1 MVNKYAEK
9 QQVELVPKK
18 KLKTLAKISQDKVV
32 LEQSIPNLID
42 KKVQEEVQKIDTMR
56 RNESLRF
63 RNIDR
68 VNSQSDPD
76 RKYNGDVPFSY
87 MRRMAQLYPIA
98 RACINRRIRQITA
111 LEWDI
116 TTIDEKDQEKND
128 DPTIKVVKD
137 FFKRPFGNK
146 TRLRELLTMMVDD
159 VLTVDA
165 TAFELQRTR
174 GGEFLNLVQID
185 PTTIALRVTEQGATP
200 TPPDI
205 AYEQIIG
212 GQKIA
217 EFTTDELI
225 YEFMGNRSYSPY
237 GVSPL
242 ESLIIQVESALRG
255 ALYNLNYFK
264 ENNIPEGFITLPDD
278 VVANK
283 DRVEEWQMWFDSIM
297 AGDARTI
304 HRLKIL
310 PGGSE
315 YTPAKKPEDMA
326 FERFEMWLLQQTC
339 MMFDVPPQDIG
350 ITYQVNRATGES
362 QGNLGKE
369 KGLLPLGNFIKEI
382 FDDLIQVTMMMPDL
396 QFMWVNINPVDRLQE
411 VEVAEK
417 EIQMGTL
424 GVDEWR
430 TEQGREPLGLD
441 PYVMTSSGPLLVK
454 DIVAGTVGPG
464 ADAKRADMIAAQPK
478 PEPFGG
484 GNKNEIDQSKK
495 SKEDLEDDALEISD
509 IRKWRKVIYN
519 DIEFGKELR
528 LYFPSQYIRPEV
540 HKEIEEKLKYVS
552 TKEQAK
558 IVFEE
563 YLDPDIRASM
573 ILLGHASNLRKLE
586 NHASS

>member
-1 MVNKYAEK
+1 MVNQYAEK
-9 QQVELVPKK
+9 EQAEIVTKK
-18 KLKTLAKISQDKVV
+18 KLKSLAKISQDKVQ
-32 LEQSIPNLID
+32 LEESIPTLID

-56 RNESLRF
+56 RNEALRY

-76 RKYNGDVPFSY
+76 RKYNGDIPFSY

-116 TTIDEKDQEKND
+116 TTIDEKKEQSQA
-128 DPTIKVVKD
+128 DPTIKIVKD

-146 TRLRELLTMMVDD
+146 TRMRELLTMMVDD
-159 VLTVDA
+159 ILTVDA

-174 GGEFLNLVQID
+174 GGGFLNLVPID
-185 PTTIALRVTEQGATP
+185 PTTIALRVTEQGLTP
-200 TPPDI
+200 TPPEI
-205 AYEQIIG
+205 AYEQIIA

-217 EFTTDELI
+217 SFTTDELI
-225 YEFMGNRSYSPY
+225 YDFMGNRSYSPY

-264 ENNIPEGFITLPDD
+264 ENNIPEGFITLPED

-339 MMFDVPPQDIG
+339 MMFDVSPQDIG
-350 ITYQVNRATGES
+350 VTYQVNKATGES
-362 QGNLGKE
+362 QGNIGKE
-369 KGLLPLGNFIKEI
+369 KGLFPLGNFIKEI
-382 FDDLIQVTMMMPDL
+382 FDDLIQIEMMMTDL
-396 QFMWVNINPVDRLQE
+396 QFMWVNINPTDKIAE
-411 VEVAEK
+411 IEIAEK
-417 EIQMGTL
+417 EIHMGTL

-441 PYVMTSSGPLLVK
+441 PYIMTSSGPLLVK
-454 DIVAGTVGPG
+454 DIVAGAVGPA
-464 ADAKRADMIAAQPK
+464 ADAKRADTIASQPK

-484 GNKNEIDQSKK
+484 GKPESKK
-495 SKEDLEDDALEISD
+495 SKEDIEDDLLELTD

-528 LYFPSQYIRPEV
+528 LYFPSQYIRPEI
-540 HKEIEEKLKYVS
+540 HKEIEEKLKNIS

-558 IVFEE
+558 IIFDE
-563 YLDPDIRASM
+563 YLDPEIRASM
-573 ILLGHASNLRKLE
+573 ILLNHASDLRKIE